1 MNNYEDYMNCYPMT
15 DGEEM
20 RCFFDE
26 INEEEEMK
34 MTYTKMEQVR
44 NYIQGIIQKDD
55 ELGAKTLHEVKEI
68 ALREVYYGAERYWRF
83 SKRNAI
89 KHWLTGLGLG
99 VAFTYEGIAER
110 MAAWGYTMDKANEAD
125 YQRKQE
131 LYWKLLADAIYNA

>member
-1 MNNYEDYMNCYPMT
+1 MLDTLQIIKRN
-15 DGEEM
+15 
-20 RCFFDE
+20 E
-26 INEEEEMK
+26 IEEEEETQ
-34 MTYTKMEQVR
+34 MTYAKMEQVR

-68 ALREVYYGAERYWRF
+68 ALKEVYYGAERYWRF

-89 KHWLTGLGLG
+89 KHWLTGLRLA

-110 MAAWGYTMDKANEAD
+110 MRLWGYTMDETNQYD
-125 YQRKQE
+125 YEEKQE